1 MALADYLV
9 PVGSKCNICFDCKNA
24 CGGCSW
30 TELDPNTGKVR
41 FEPVPG
47 WTAEKTSMLICPRGS
62 EKKWVIT
69 YRITGCPLFE
79 HDDYRPSNNVMLTE
93 TESKHF
99 LENIQK
105 ILRRWNNDV

>member
-9 PVGSKCNICFDCKNA
+9 PIDSKSNICFDCKKA
-24 CGGCSW
+24 CGDCSW
-30 TELDPNTGKVR
+30 SEVDPDTGKVR

-47 WTAEKTSMLICPRGS
+47 WTAEKTYMLICPRGN
-62 EKKWVIT
+62 EKKWIPT
-69 YRITGCPLFE
+69 FRITACPEFDR
-79 HDDYRPSNNVMLTE
+79 DDERKTDCKMLTE

-105 ILRRWNNDV
+105 ILRRWNTDG